1 MDMRTWN
8 AILRTVRLTV
18 VIAHDAPL
26 RTESITTFLEKMR
39 PKSCRRVAPAQLRKQ
54 LCAMQAQTFSP
65 STMSDNNRDGD
76 DPSNRQDR
84 ETLDLLT
91 RLLLLQSTTSDQQNR
106 DPTRAA
112 NLALLRQL
120 EMAAG
125 LSSEGASRTSQNP
138 LGGSL
143 PASLQPLQA
152 QLLLDSLLR
161 SGAPT
166 LPLST
171 QTVSPPN
178 AAMALGLPAAT
189 IHSLLNA
196 CLPQKQA
203 QQPLDM
209 GLQQLALLVRQ
220 YQNAAAQLSQPP
232 PPPNVNPTALFAA
245 LNALAALQPAQ
256 LSNPPALA
264 LMPPAFAALPG
275 LGVVPPVLATLGLGG
290 MTAMTTLTQHPLA
303 SSGSVAESQVGGER
317 PSSTGSEPSS
327 KSRRE
332 KKQGI
337 KNEAFPLKLYRLLK
351 DSEEAGKDDIV
362 SFTHTGNAFKIHHQ
376 QRFANEILPD
386 YFRHKRFDS
395 FKRQLSMYGFVRIPV
410 GPEEGAFEHRLFKRE
425 RLDLVHQMRRVAVEQ
440 SAATSEASGAT
451 GIPPASQAGGFG
463 AAKSDSH
470 APANGLPGSS
480 STVSG
485 SDSLKPP
492 PSGA

>member
-1 MDMRTWN
+1 
-8 AILRTVRLTV
+8 
-18 VIAHDAPL
+18 
-26 RTESITTFLEKMR
+26 
-39 PKSCRRVAPAQLRKQ
+39 
-54 LCAMQAQTFSP
+54 
-65 STMSDNNRDGD
+65 MSNNNSDGD

-125 LSSEGASRTSQNP
+125 LSSEGASRTSQSP

-166 LPLST
+166 LQQST
-171 QTVSPPN
+171 QTVSQPN
-178 AAMALGLPAAT
+178 AALALGLPAAT

-203 QQPLDM
+203 QPPLDM

-220 YQNAAAQLSQPP
+220 YQNAAAQLSQPAP
-232 PPPNVNPTALFAA
+232 PPAALNVNPTALFAA

-264 LMPPAFAALPG
+264 SMPPAFAALSG
-275 LGVVPPVLATLGLGG
+275 LGVIPPLTATLGLGG
-290 MTAMTTLTQHPLA
+290 MVSTMLTQHPLA

-317 PSSTGSEPSS
+317 PSSAGSEPSS

-351 DSEEAGKDDIV
+351 ESEEAGKDDIV

-440 SAATSEASGAT
+440 SATTSEASGAT